1 MASPRALL
9 IEEAKNQLLP
19 ALESLGFRGIDPENE
34 VYRPLDELGRAF
46 PFGRFRRVNAE
57 GNFDQLEIQ
66 FDNSGG
72 CKFRI
77 CAGIV
82 PSKGIEH
89 PQGYI
94 SVSEAWAHYLPC
106 WASLYQQRLF
116 KRWFAPQA
124 NDKISRQQAV
134 EAAAELLP
142 EINHWLISGTRG
154 RHMHVTNAY

>member
-9 IEEAKNQLLP
+9 IEEAKDQLLP
-19 ALESLGFRGIDPENE
+19 ALESLGFRGIDPESE

-46 PFGRFRRVNAE
+46 PFGRFRRVN
-57 GNFDQLEIQ
+57 GDDNFDQIEIQ
-66 FDNSGG
+66 FDKRGG

-94 SVSEAWAHYLPC
+94 SASEAWVHYLPY

-116 KRWFAPQA
+116 KRWFAPHA
-124 NDKISRQQAV
+124 SDKISRQQVV

-154 RHMHVTNAY
+154 RHMHVTKAY